1 MGLSFLTLA
10 QYFFNMFTPSCVLHS
25 YGENTVMLTFGIWFF
40 FFLTA
45 AESKEKVAQHMEE
58 LSKNSDVSFFSHN

>member
-1 MGLSFLTLA
+1 
-10 QYFFNMFTPSCVLHS
+10 MFTPSCVLHS
-25 YGENTVMLTFGIWFF
+25 YGFLLLLRKHSYVNFWNLIL